1 MVKLLCSCYFIGMR
15 VADMLT
21 DNPAARML
29 SNVSSKDKKEH
40 EQISSMGIMH
50 SVPATYAAVFSV

>member
-15 VADMLT
+15 VSDMLT

-29 SNVSSKDKKEH
+29 SNVSSKDKKR
-40 EQISSMGIMH
+40 
-50 SVPATYAAVFSV
+50 T